1 MNPSKDLEDLVLT
14 SEDQIPQPFRP
25 SFTDQRTY
33 LCDGRMIPWSGPQT
47 PVSSPIHMAGDG
59 GSPEPVSL
67 GRVPD
72 LDAGRA
78 LECLEAAH
86 RAYDHGRGPWPT
98 LPVAERLGHMEDFVH
113 RMVARKDQVVRL
125 IMWEICKS
133 RKDAEKEFTRTV
145 QYIRDTIDALKDLD
159 RASSRFVFQEGILAQ
174 IRRAPLGVA
183 LCMGPF
189 NYPLNETFATL
200 IPALLMGN
208 TVVFKPPK
216 HGCLLYEPLLEAF
229 RDAFPPGVVN
239 MVTGAGSRVIPPLM
253 ESGKVNVFAFI
264 GTSRV
269 ANSLRQRHPKLNRL
283 RCVLGLEAKNPA
295 IVLPDADLEVTV
307 RECVLGGL
315 SFNGQRC
322 TALKI
327 FFVHKTLAERFV
339 RDLSDAV
346 SAAPVGL
353 PWQDPLITPL
363 AEPGK
368 PDHLAS
374 LIQDALALGARV
386 TNEGGGSRHYSA
398 FRPAV
403 VYPVD
408 ARMRLFHEEQFGPVL
423 PVVPYEDLEEPV
435 RAVIESPYGQ
445 QLSLFG
451 TDPQRMARLIDP
463 LVNQVCRVNLNC
475 QCQRGPDT
483 FPFTGRKDSAESTL
497 SVADALRAFSI
508 RTLVA
513 ARDDE
518 ADKAL
523 IRTILRERLSRFLS
537 TDFLL

>member
-1 MNPSKDLEDLVLT
+1 
-14 SEDQIPQPFRP
+14 
-25 SFTDQRTY
+25 
-33 LCDGRMIPWSGPQT
+33 
-47 PVSSPIHMAGDG
+47 
-59 GSPEPVSL
+59 
-67 GRVPD
+67 
-72 LDAGRA
+72 
-78 LECLEAAH
+78 
-86 RAYDHGRGPWPT
+86 
-98 LPVAERLGHMEDFVH
+98 
-113 RMVARKDQVVRL
+113 
-125 IMWEICKS
+125 
-133 RKDAEKEFTRTV
+133 
-145 QYIRDTIDALKDLD
+145 
-159 RASSRFVFQEGILAQ
+159 
-174 IRRAPLGVA
+174 
-183 LCMGPF
+183 
-189 NYPLNETFATL
+189 
-200 IPALLMGN
+200 
-208 TVVFKPPK
+208 
-216 HGCLLYEPLLEAF
+216 
-229 RDAFPPGVVN
+229 
-239 MVTGAGSRVIPPLM
+239 M